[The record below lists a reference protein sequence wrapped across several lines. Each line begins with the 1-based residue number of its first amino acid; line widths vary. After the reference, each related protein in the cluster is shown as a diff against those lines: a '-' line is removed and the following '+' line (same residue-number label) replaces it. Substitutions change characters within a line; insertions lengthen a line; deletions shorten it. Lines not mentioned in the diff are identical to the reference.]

1 MAMRQSMSRFR
12 TPSGGSTEGIER
24 KRLVFGVPKLPDR
37 DLVARLRREE
47 TAAHQATETRIAEL
61 KRRLGR
67 R

>member
-1 MAMRQSMSRFR
+1 MAMRQYTSRSWAA
-12 TPSGGSTEGIER
+12 SGSATGGIER

-37 DLVARLRREE
+37 DLEARLRREE